1 MISDL
6 RQFDVAFK
14 RTLTQIIIIIIN
26 LKHFVDLL
34 TQIAK
39 SIELTFNLIFQ
50 AIFLCIKYTS
60 NSTSQDR
67 KGKTQKHQTKKKEKK
82 RENNK

>member
-6 RQFDVAFK
+6 RQSVVAFK
-14 RTLTQIIIIIIN
+14 HTLTQIIIIIIIIIIIN

-39 SIELTFNLIFQ
+39 SIELDF
-50 AIFLCIKYTS
+50 
-60 NSTSQDR
+60 
-67 KGKTQKHQTKKKEKK
+67 
-82 RENNK
+82 

>member
-26 LKHFVDLL
+26 LKHFMDLL

-39 SIELTFNLIFQ
+39 SIELDF
-50 AIFLCIKYTS
+50 
-60 NSTSQDR
+60 
-67 KGKTQKHQTKKKEKK
+67 
-82 RENNK
+82 